1 MDRENVAFRVTFE
14 PLLAKN
20 GQRRHRETASVPTRY
35 PAREIKRLTHD
46 GFDAGDGLRFMT
58 AVSDPASTP
67 PTSPFSVP
75 VFREI
80 WFASLASNFGGLIQ
94 SVGAAWMMTSL
105 SASPLLIALVPAA
118 TTLPIMLLSLWAGA
132 VADNLER
139 RKVMIACQAFM
150 LLVSAL
156 LAATAWAGW
165 MTPWL
170 LLGFTFL
177 LGCATAINGP
187 AWQASVGDMVPR
199 AVLPS
204 AVAMN
209 SMGFNLARSVG
220 PALGGVIVA
229 TAGAAAAFVTNAVS
243 YLGLLAVLAR
253 WRPELPPKLLPRERL
268 GVAMLAGLG
277 YVSMSPKIKLVLLRA
292 GIFGLGA
299 AAVSALM
306 PLVARD
312 LLGGGALTFG
322 VTSGAFGV
330 GAVLGALSSRRL
342 RTRYSV
348 EAIVRSA
355 ALALALGTAMT
366 GASSWLWVALPGY
379 MLAGAG
385 WVLALSTFNVSVQ
398 MSAPRWVVARAVAL
412 YQMVAFGGMAGGA
425 WLFGWIAEHQGV
437 VISLYVAAGVQFLAA
452 ILGLWRPLPQI
463 GDDNLDPRGD
473 WQEPDTAVPVEPRSG
488 PIIVTIEYRIPAGSV
503 VPFLTAMS
511 ERKRIRKRDG
521 AHGWQLLR
529 DLGESDLWVERYH
542 VSTWLDYIRHNQRR
556 TVADIA
562 NSEAIQALHD
572 RPEPP
577 VVHRRLE
584 RQTGS
589 LPLSRSPD
597 AREMG
602 EGWIDPTRSS

>member
-1 MDRENVAFRVTFE
+1 MNKATPSLFAPFAHATFR
-14 PLLAKN
+14 N
-20 GQRRHRETASVPTRY
+20 
-35 PAREIKRLTHD
+35 
-46 GFDAGDGLRFMT
+46 
-58 AVSDPASTP
+58 
-67 PTSPFSVP
+67 
-75 VFREI
+75 I
-80 WFASLASNFGGLIQ
+80 WFASIASNLGTNIQ
-94 SVGAAWMMTSL
+94 NVGAAWMMTSL

-199 AVLPS
+199 AILPS

-229 TAGAAAAFVTNAVS
+229 AAGAAAAFVTNAVS
-243 YLGLLAVLAR
+243 YLGLLVVLAR

-277 YVSMSPKIKLVLLRA
+277 YVAMSPKIKLVLLRA

-322 VTSGAFGV
+322 VTSGAFGF

-355 ALALALGTAMT
+355 ALALAIGTALT
-366 GASSWLWVALPGY
+366 GASTWLWVALPGY

-425 WLFGWIAEHQGV
+425 WLFGWVAEQDGV
-437 VISLYVAAGVQFLAA
+437 VTALYTAAAVQFVAAL
-452 ILGLWRPLPQI
+452 LGLWRPLPQI

-488 PIIVTIEYRIPAGSV
+488 PIVVTIEYRIPAGSI
-503 VPFLTAMS
+503 VPFLAAMS
-511 ERKRIRKRDG
+511 ERRRIRRRDG

-542 VSTWLDYIRHNQRR
+542 VSTWLDYVRHNQRR

-562 NSEAIQALHD
+562 NSDAIHALHD